1 MEAGHLL
8 QLLFREYQ
16 RSKCQYCRGVDDPIK
31 AGLKEIDTGNGDSVD
46 EGIFEIEAF
55 KVRQQLVK
63 DGTND
68 FADTDMVTLGDEI
81 ANPELRVASDS
92 PAWQLRCRSFWIRS
106 PMGCQKLIV

>member
-55 KVRQQLVK
+55 KVRQELVS
-63 DGTND
+63 GGFNCFTG
-68 FADTDMVTLGDEI
+68 DTVVFSAQKLGDLKLEG
-81 ANPELRVASDS
+81 SDDEGKDAQE
-92 PAWQLRCRSFWIRS
+92 PGQGR
-106 PMGCQKLIV
+106 